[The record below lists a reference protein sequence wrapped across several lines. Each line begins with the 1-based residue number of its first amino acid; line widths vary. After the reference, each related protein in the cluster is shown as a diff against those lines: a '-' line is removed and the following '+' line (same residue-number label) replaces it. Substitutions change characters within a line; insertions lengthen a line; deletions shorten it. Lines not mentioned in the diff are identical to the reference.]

1 MASIAAAH
9 FPNDPEKNG
18 VAPGAQ
24 IVSVCIGDT
33 RLGTMETGTAIM
45 RGLIKV
51 IESGCHVINM
61 SYGEY
66 GHYAEGYVLFS
77 YTLSSIVFQ
86 FLAAF

>member
-9 FPNDPEKNG
+9 FPNEPEKNG

-33 RLGTMETGTAIM
+33 RLGSMETGAALM

-61 SYGEY
+61 SYGEC
-66 GHYAEGYVLFS
+66 GHYTEGYVLSNKKF
-77 YTLSSIVFQ
+77 
-86 FLAAF
+86 